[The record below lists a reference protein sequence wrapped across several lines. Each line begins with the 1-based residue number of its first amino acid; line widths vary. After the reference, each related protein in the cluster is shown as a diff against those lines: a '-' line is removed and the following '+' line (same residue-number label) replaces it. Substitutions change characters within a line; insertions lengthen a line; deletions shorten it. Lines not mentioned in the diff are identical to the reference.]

1 MSDAQAAV
9 VFCTVVVLP
18 TMLVLV
24 PYLHGGGLSQVAAA
38 SNEMR
43 T

>member
-24 PYLHGGGLSQVAAA
+24 SYLNGVGLSQVAAA